1 MIKDKHTNIVAA
13 VVMIF
18 VPLIYFFGVFQWK
31 AAQFSTVKQE
41 VWNGSHL
48 YFVSFSS
55 AFYALSCVVFILS
68 KPAWLKIVSSS
79 VSSFCAV
86 VLYQE
91 VEYGDKQWSEWSY
104 WLILI
109 VAANYFLFYCILEA
123 YKRYLNHD

>member
-68 KPAWLKIVSSS
+68 
-79 VSSFCAV
+79 
-86 VLYQE
+86 
-91 VEYGDKQWSEWSY
+91 
-104 WLILI
+104 
-109 VAANYFLFYCILEA
+109 
-123 YKRYLNHD
+123 